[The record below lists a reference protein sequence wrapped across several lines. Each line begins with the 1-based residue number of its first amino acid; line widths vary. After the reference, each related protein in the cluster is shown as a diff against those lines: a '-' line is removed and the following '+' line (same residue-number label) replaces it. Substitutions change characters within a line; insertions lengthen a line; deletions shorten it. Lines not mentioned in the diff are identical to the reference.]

1 MYAIVACD
9 EKNVNVV
16 RGFIVENLANSLGEN
31 TTEDMSTVETLVDSL
46 NSEEG
51 CRVYLGFGISPA
63 SAKEKCIH
71 NVLSWGFPVESII
84 NERLPLTYF
93 VVSLKP
99 GRNPHVGDV
108 LSAFA
113 CRFAPL
119 SAEKKQLSTI
129 TSCLCA
135 SRGLLERL
143 RPQCLACL
151 TIVAEYGFKI
161 LPYPNSYCQGH
172 RTDLHKSYTNPKN
185 IKKHKL
191 SIVGRKNYTLPQ
203 LICQEKLF

>member
-16 RGFIVENLANSLGEN
+16 RGLVVEDLANSLGEN
-31 TTEDMSTVETLVDSL
+31 TTEDMSTVEALVDSL

-63 SAKEKCIH
+63 SAKEECIH
-71 NVLSWGFPVESII
+71 NVLSWGLPVESII

-108 LSAFA
+108 CWSDV
-113 CRFAPL
+113 RFCV
-119 SAEKKQLSTI
+119 S
-129 TSCLCA
+129 LCA
-135 SRGLLERL
+135 TFGGEKT
-143 RPQCLACL
+143 A
-151 TIVAEYGFKI
+151 VNNYE
-161 LPYPNSYCQGH
+161 
-172 RTDLHKSYTNPKN
+172 
-185 IKKHKL
+185 L
-191 SIVGRKNYTLPQ
+191 SMCK
-203 LICQEKLF
+203 